1 MKYKTIAILVFSLIS
16 TQAFSQSR
24 MKKMKAT
31 PATEMAKKMTT
42 MLTEKLSLTDDQVA
56 KVAPLFLEDAK
67 KKKALM
73 EDASIFT
80 IRGKMKKVNKETTNN
95 LKSVLTSQQIQRYKE
110 SISKEMRE
118 EFMAWIDKQ
127 KID

>member
-1 MKYKTIAILVFSLIS
+1 MKYKLIAILVFSIAS

-31 PATEMAKKMTT
+31 PATEMAEKMTT

-56 KVAPLFLEDAK
+56 KVAPLYLEDAK

-80 IRGKMKKVNKETTNN
+80 LRGKMKKVNKETTSN
-95 LKSVLTSQQIQRYKE
+95 LKNVLTSEQMQRYKE
-110 SISKEMRE
+110 SVSKEMKE
-118 EFMAWIDKQ
+118 EFMTWIDQQ